1 MIQVKHKQ
9 IDNAM
14 KLAEKYVDFNTLV
27 VLCEIKSDND
37 LLESYLDKFYDS
49 VIIFELIFIGENLID
64 EFFLLLLDI

>member
-1 MIQVKHKQ
+1 
-9 IDNAM
+9 M

-49 VIIFELIFIGENLID
+49 VIILITN
-64 EFFLLLLDI
+64 FLTIKTLVNIVFKL

>member
-14 KLAEKYVDFNTLV
+14 GFAEKYVDFNTSV

-37 LLESYLDKFYDS
+37 LHH
-49 VIIFELIFIGENLID
+49 I
-64 EFFLLLLDI
+64 

>member
-1 MIQVKHKQ
+1 
-9 IDNAM
+9 M

-49 VIIFELIFIGENLID
+49 VIISIN
-64 EFFLLLLDI
+64 FLAIK